1 MVKNINLEAIVK
13 HRISNK
19 CNSFYKNAGFMSLVE
34 TQQIFCKT
42 KFTIRMIRKLIG
54 FLSWLK
60 NAEDRLYN
68 ATITETI
75 ECILITI
82 NSKRRDF
89 SFAKY

>member
-1 MVKNINLEAIVK
+1 MAKNINLEAIVK

-42 KFTIRMIRKLIG
+42 KFTICMPRQLIG
-54 FLSWLK
+54 FSSCLK
-60 NAEDRLYN
+60 NAEDTFYN
-68 ATITETI
+68 TTIIETI

-82 NSKRRDF
+82 NGKRRDL
-89 SFAKY
+89 SVAKY